1 MVHTVIKGLM
11 VLYILFCISNLFL
24 NSSMETKTKSHKSNT
39 SSFFFFF
46 LAGWLICEV
55 RRILDLLKI
64 YKDRKQTISCAI
76 IFCFKEIGESQH
88 VKAF

>member
-11 VLYILFCISNLFL
+11 VLYISFCISNLFL

-46 LAGWLICEV
+46 FLAGWLICEV
-55 RRILDLLKI
+55 RRI
-64 YKDRKQTISCAI
+64 KDRKQTISCAI
-76 IFCFKEIGESQH
+76 IFCFKEIGESKH

>member
-11 VLYILFCISNLFL
+11 VLYISFCISNLFL

-46 LAGWLICEV
+46 FLAGWLICEV
-55 RRILDLLKI
+55 RRILDLLKKFTRI
-64 YKDRKQTISCAI
+64 ENKQSVVQLY
-76 IFCFKEIGESQH
+76 FVLKKWVSRNM
-88 VKAF
+88 

>member
-11 VLYILFCISNLFL
+11 VLYISFCISNLFL
-24 NSSMETKTKSHKSNT
+24 NSSMETKNT
-39 SSFFFFF
+39 SRFFFFF
-46 LAGWLICEV
+46 WPGGSFVKLEGSWTY
-55 RRILDLLKI
+55 LKI

>member
-11 VLYILFCISNLFL
+11 VLYISFCISNLFL

-46 LAGWLICEV
+46 FWPGG
-55 RRILDLLKI
+55 
-64 YKDRKQTISCAI
+64 S
-76 IFCFKEIGESQH
+76 F
-88 VKAF
+88 VKLEGSWTY

>member
-1 MVHTVIKGLM
+1 MVHTVIKGLL
-11 VLYILFCISNLFL
+11 VLYISFCISNLFL

-55 RRILDLLKI
+55 RRILDLLKNLQGSKTNNQLCNYI
-64 YKDRKQTISCAI
+64 L
-76 IFCFKEIGESQH
+76 F
-88 VKAF
+88 